1 MIQPRFNLFSFCV
14 LWSLLII
21 SFNFLFAKPALADA
35 TCTKPD
41 DAHIAPYLG
50 TWEGLL
56 GEQRIVLHL
65 EPHREDIQRV
75 QGYYTQEEN
84 PSHHI
89 LFVGEQIKGFF
100 EGEESSNGSD
110 ISGLWELSFPAQAP
124 TSSECYLTLRGEWVD
139 HNFENPRSI
148 QLERNRLSW

>member
-1 MIQPRFNLFSFCV
+1 MRQTHFNHLSFCV
-14 LWSLLII
+14 FCSLLIMSI
-21 SFNFLFAKPALADA
+21 NFLFIRPALADA

-50 TWEGLL
+50 TWEGML

-65 EPHREDIQRV
+65 EPHSEDIQRV
-75 QGYYTQEEN
+75 QGYYIQEEN

-110 ISGLWELSFPAQAP
+110 ISGLWELSFPTHAP
-124 TSSECYLTLRGEWVD
+124 TSNECYLTLHGEWID
-139 HNFENPRSI
+139 QNFENPRPI
-148 QLERNRLSW
+148 QIERNRLSW